1 MSGERSRSSFADD
14 PDVNPDEHEEVQI
27 IAATNP
33 TGSVAGRLHSWC
45 RQRHRP
51 PYDAAFARAGASVV
65 VTDLSEQANQVTASM
80 IEDRRAG
87 ARRSMRRI
95 SPRPSTMRRPT
106 SGLVPRDHRRR
117 GDAAIPAFPRDEMS

>member
-1 MSGERSRSSFADD
+1 MTQTSTLMSTKKCRLSLRPTRLEASRARF
-14 PDVNPDEHEEVQI
+14 
-27 IAATNP
+27 
-33 TGSVAGRLHSWC
+33 HSWC

-51 PYDAAFARAGASVV
+51 PYDAAFARAGGSVV

-87 ARRSMRRI
+87 ARRSMRRK